1 MIYATEFSVAKLDAP
16 ETVLILL
23 LPKSPSVLPDVGILH
38 SIDVFKSLVLQ
49 EDSKFVWFH
58 KWKKHTVSA
67 GKYGR
72 KAGVGVVPWIW
83 ESLSKRKPRA
93 KYDLD
98 I

>member
-1 MIYATEFSVAKLDAP
+1 MIYATEFPVAQLNAP
-16 ETVLILL
+16 ETVLIPP
-23 LPKSPSVLPDVGILH
+23 LPKPPSILLDVGTLH
-38 SIDVFKSLVLQ
+38 WIVFKLLVLQ
-49 EDSKFVWFH
+49 EDSKLAWFH

-72 KAGVGVVPWIW
+72 KAGVGDVPWMW
-83 ESLSKRKPRA
+83 ESLSKRKPRS

>member
-1 MIYATEFSVAKLDAP
+1 MIYATEFSVAKLDAS

-23 LPKSPSVLPDVGILH
+23 LPKPPSVLPDVGTLH

-49 EDSKFVWFH
+49 DSKLVWFH
-58 KWKKHTVSA
+58 KWKKHTGSA

-83 ESLSKRKPRA
+83 ESLSKRKPRS